1 MAKIYVLCDT
11 AQTVHGLAQKL
22 DNILD
27 ELELRAM
34 LEQLLTLGL
43 VVEMED
49 HYLSLAVFRN
59 RATEDEVISPAALEA
74 AS

>member
-1 MAKIYVLCDT
+1 
-11 AQTVHGLAQKL
+11 
-22 DNILD
+22 
-27 ELELRAM
+27 M

-59 RATEDEVISPAALEA
+59 RATEAEVISPAALEA